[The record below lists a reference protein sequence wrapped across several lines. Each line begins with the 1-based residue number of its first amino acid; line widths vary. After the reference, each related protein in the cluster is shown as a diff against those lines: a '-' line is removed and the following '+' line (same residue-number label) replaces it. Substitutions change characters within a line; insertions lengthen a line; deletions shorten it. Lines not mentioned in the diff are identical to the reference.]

1 MRSDPFAQY
10 TAALMQEDV
19 VKRLMWTGL
28 QAGLAALAGVVVQR
42 VAVEVWRRVF
52 DEEPPE

>member
-19 VKRLMWTGL
+19 VKRLMWTCL

>member
-1 MRSDPFAQY
+1 MRSDPSAQY
-10 TAALMQEDV
+10 TAALMQGDV
-19 VKRLMWTGL
+19 AKRLMWTGL